1 MSIVSTLFLSS
12 LRVNVMLAFRASNT
26 LCRVLLT
33 RYKPVVESRVRPNSS
48 SKARHDSRG
57 SHIWEIPASM
67 SDRVDV
73 GRRWIGVLVPLF
85 ASVIMDCIP
94 TTRFRTLL
102 FAKLKDLLFG
112 VNRLLS

>member
-1 MSIVSTLFLSS
+1 
-12 LRVNVMLAFRASNT
+12 
-26 LCRVLLT
+26 
-33 RYKPVVESRVRPNSS
+33 
-48 SKARHDSRG
+48 
-57 SHIWEIPASM
+57 M